1 MDQVGMKKPYLS
13 NRLSAKRIEL
23 DCGFCGGRLSL
34 DTAVDQEK
42 ISCPFCGASSDE
54 RPNALYKQEVALSTR
69 DASLVESGVWRHR
82 YEKQKRWW
90 MRRRFCEKKLE
101 GFIDVMLTGNGRLVA
116 VALGMAVVGGVLAFV
131 LGVS

>member
-1 MDQVGMKKPYLS
+1 MDQLEIKKPYLS
-13 NRLSAKRIEL
+13 NRLSAQRIEL
-23 DCGFCGGRLSL
+23 DCGFCGGRVSL
-34 DTAVDQEK
+34 NSSAEEEK
-42 ISCPFCGASSDE
+42 LSCPFCRATSGE
-54 RPNALYKQEVALSTR
+54 RPAALFKQEVALAMP
-69 DASLVESGVWRHR
+69 DPGLAESGAWRNR

-116 VALGMAVVGGVLAFV
+116 VAVGMAVVGGVLAFV